1 MLYKVQSMKY
11 LAKLILADIFVSK
24 VGVSA
29 KIAKKRPKGEK
40 RHIGDAAESEAP
52 STSARETQ
60 RGPMGAPLVPP
71 CSKFEAAARPSHNI
85 CAACS
90 KFQPTGG
97 RAPN

>member
-29 KIAKKRPKGEK
+29 KIAKKRPKGEN
-40 RHIGDAAESEAP
+40 RHIGDATGSGAS

-60 RGPMGAPLVPP
+60 RGPMEAPLVPP
-71 CSKFEAAARPSHNI
+71 CSKFEAVAI
-85 CAACS
+85 CAQRAANS
-90 KFQPTGG
+90 SQPEGALRT
-97 RAPN
+97 NN